1 MNKKITSSTLAALI
15 IAGSTSFTAF
25 AAMDNG
31 TVVIGNKAFDLAY
44 ANDLINTSEIT
55 SAIIAGGA
63 IYVKDFDGKWIDN
76 LTGETT
82 SAGLIPAVVYKNTER
97 ETKFDAADTSVTA
110 VKETS
115 YPKTFTSIT
124 NAITNISKVIYL
136 TALDQYGEAYDIKTD
151 SSYKVTATING
162 MPLSDTQVKLTTD
175 NNMAKITLDKDL
187 VENDVVVIKLDKFD
201 KDVTTSSAKLISEV
215 STNFVV
221 EKDVAIT
228 PKSILGV
235 ASSMGSVSIEDA
247 AVTLSADVR
256 DQYNNPTDLT
266 ANKLR
271 WVVEQGGDLLDTNSE
286 LNSGKTTL
294 DKNSN
299 TTTFKAIKPGF
310 IIISAYNIINGA
322 KATYSVQVSEAKL
335 SQLNLTSERPVTEFN
350 NEDIIYNKITQNDG
364 AILTTD
370 MIKFNINPKTSGTVA
385 SDVTVTASLRGGS
398 DANKNDIIISAKS
411 TKEGTYEVT
420 PYVGTTFDAEGTIK
434 ATKFDVTTT
443 VNGIA
448 TTIDSITLPKLKV
461 NTKTVTNLLIRNAH
475 NEVIQENGNNVTALV
490 YRNGVL
496 DNNLIVEKLD
506 IDGKPSTTRPVK
518 SLRFNAKEAGNYIV
532 RLSVNGTVA
541 MKDVVAISE
550 VTSLESIELG
560 NNITDNSIIANEM
573 TPVYR
578 VIGVVDN
585 KGDEIIPG
593 TSGWTIEAKNKEGTN
608 FDSFA
613 SIVYYK
619 HDARGVI
626 IDATTEDAEG
636 IAVKFAPN
644 ATSVNSLQSDT
655 TLVVKVGNKTISSTD
670 VIKDTLDVTVRAK
683 SKVKSIT
690 LADNKISTI
699 SGASVKKEIVILD
712 QYGKAITD
720 PTMVKVLYGSKTTA
734 TVSYDDRAKK
744 MYITYFGEA
753 TGIDTIVVKSL
764 TEPAITATANIS
776 IGDNTNINTIVFNEN
791 KYKVYNDANND
802 VLDGSV
808 ALTYKVNDGDIDVPT
823 NALHVISD
831 SKLVTV
837 TTDGS
842 VINVKAKAGVNTA
855 TTGIGSDTIITISVL
870 TANGKTDSI
879 NLTFSDDASI
889 VTPSTVAIK
898 DTVDENKDLAG
909 TQLIIGRD
917 EYGNV
922 VNETTGRITLLG
934 VDQYGNKD
942 IDVTTDTTWTSS
954 NSAIAKVDANIGLV
968 TAVKPGKTTITGFY
982 KGNLYTIEVEIPEVK

>member
-1 MNKKITSSTLAALI
+1 MNKKITSSTLAALM

-31 TVVIGNKAFDLAY
+31 TVVIGDKAFDLAY
-44 ANDLINTSEIT
+44 ANDSVNVSEIT
-55 SAIIAGGA
+55 SEIIAGGA
-63 IYVKDFDGKWIDN
+63 IYIKDFDGKWIDN
-76 LTGETT
+76 VTGETI
-82 SAGLIPAVVYKNTER
+82 SAGLIPAVIYKNANF

-124 NAITNISKVIYL
+124 NAITNTSKVIYL

-151 SSYKVTATING
+151 SSYKVTATVNG
-162 MPLSDTQVKLTTD
+162 MLLSDTQVKLTTD

-215 STNFVV
+215 STKFVV
-221 EKDVAIT
+221 
-228 PKSILGV
+228 
-235 ASSMGSVSIEDA
+235 
-247 AVTLSADVR
+247 
-256 DQYNNPTDLT
+256 
-266 ANKLR
+266 
-271 WVVEQGGDLLDTNSE
+271 
-286 LNSGKTTL
+286 
-294 DKNSN
+294 
-299 TTTFKAIKPGF
+299 
-310 IIISAYNIINGA
+310 A
-322 KATYSVQVSEAKL
+322 KAKI
-335 SQLNLTSERPVTEFN
+335 SQLNLTSEKPVTEFN
-350 NEDIIYNKITQNDG
+350 NEDIIYNKITQNEG

-398 DANKNDIIISAKS
+398 DADKNDIIISAKS

-434 ATKFDVTTT
+434 AAKFDATTT

-461 NTKTVTNLLIRNAH
+461 NTKTVTNLVIRNAH

-496 DNNLIVEKLD
+496 DNNLTVEKLD
-506 IDGKPSTTRPVK
+506 IDGKSSTTNPVK
-518 SLRFNAKEAGNYIV
+518 SLRFNAKEAGNYII

-541 MKDVVAISE
+541 SKDVVAISE

-585 KGDEIIPG
+585 KGDGIIPD
-593 TSGWTIEAKNKEGTN
+593 TSGWTIEAKNKAGTS
-608 FDSFA
+608 FGSFA

-644 ATSVNSLQSDT
+644 ATSVTSLESDT

-699 SGASVKKEIVILD
+699 SGASVKKEIDILD

-734 TVSYDDRAKK
+734 TVSYDDKAKK

-753 TGIDTIVVKSL
+753 LGTDTIVVKSL

-776 IGDNTNINTIVFNEN
+776 IGDNTNINSIVFNEN
-791 KYKVYNDANND
+791 KYKVYNNANND

-842 VINVKAKAGVNTA
+842 VINVKAKAGVNNA
-855 TTGIGSDTIITISVL
+855 TTGIGSDTIITISLL

-879 NLTFSDDASI
+879 NLVFSDDVSI
-889 VTPSTVAIK
+889 VTPSTVVIK

-917 EYGNV
+917 ENGNV
-922 VNETTGRITLLG
+922 VNETSRQITLLG

-954 NSAIAKVDANIGLV
+954 NSEIAKVDANTGLV

-982 KGNLYTIEVEIPEVK
+982 KGNLYTIEVVIPEVK

>member
-31 TVVIGNKAFDLAY
+31 TVVIGDKAFDLAY
-44 ANDLINTSEIT
+44 ANDSINTSEIT
-55 SAIIAGGA
+55 SPIIAGGA
-63 IYVKDFDGKWIDN
+63 IYVKDFNGNWIDN
-76 LTGETT
+76 VTGEIIP
-82 SAGLIPAVVYKNTER
+82 AGLIPAVIYKNTKGGTR
-97 ETKFDAADTSVTA
+97 FDAADTSVTA
-110 VKETS
+110 IKETS

-124 NAITNISKVIYL
+124 NAITNTSKVIYL
-136 TALDQYGEAYDIKTD
+136 TALDQYGEKYDIKTD

-162 MPLSDTQVKLTTD
+162 ITLSDTQVKLTTD

-201 KDVTTSSAKLISEV
+201 KDVSTSSSKLISEV

-221 EKDVAIT
+221 
-228 PKSILGV
+228 
-235 ASSMGSVSIEDA
+235 
-247 AVTLSADVR
+247 
-256 DQYNNPTDLT
+256 
-266 ANKLR
+266 
-271 WVVEQGGDLLDTNSE
+271 
-286 LNSGKTTL
+286 
-294 DKNSN
+294 
-299 TTTFKAIKPGF
+299 
-310 IIISAYNIINGA
+310 A
-322 KATYSVQVSEAKL
+322 KAKI
-335 SQLNLTSERPVTEFN
+335 SQLNLTSEKPVTEFN
-350 NEDIIYNKITQNDG
+350 KEDIIYNKVTQNDG
-364 AILTTD
+364 ARLTTD

-398 DANKNDIIISAKS
+398 DADKNDIIISAKS
-411 TKEGTYEVT
+411 TKEGTFEVT

-434 ATKFDVTTT
+434 AAKFDVTTT
-443 VNGIA
+443 VNVIA

-461 NTKTVTNLLIRNAH
+461 NTKTVANLVIRNAH
-475 NEVIQENGNNVTALV
+475 NEVIDENGNNVTALV

-506 IDGKPSTTRPVK
+506 MDGNPSTTRPVK

-541 MKDVVAISE
+541 SKDVVAISE
-550 VTSLESIELG
+550 VTSLSSIELG
-560 NNITDNSIIANEM
+560 NNIIDNSIIANEM

-578 VIGVVDN
+578 VIGAVDN
-585 KGDEIIPG
+585 KGDGIIPD
-593 TSGWTIEAKNKEGTN
+593 TSGWTIEAKNKAGTS
-608 FDSFA
+608 FGSFA

-626 IDATTEDAEG
+626 LDATKEDAEG
-636 IAVKFAPN
+636 IAVKFALN
-644 ATSVNSLQSDT
+644 ATSVKSLESDT
-655 TLVVKVGNKTISSTD
+655 ILTIKVCNNEISSTD
-670 VIKDTLDVTVRAK
+670 VIKDTLDLTVRAK

-690 LADNKISTI
+690 LAENKISTI

-776 IGDNTNINTIVFNEN
+776 IGDNTNINAIVFNEN

-808 ALTYKVNDGDIDVPT
+808 ALTYKVNNGDIDVPT

-837 TTDGS
+837 TTNGS
-842 VINVKAKAGVNTA
+842 VINVKAKAGVNNA

-879 NLTFSDDASI
+879 NLTFSDDTSI
-889 VTPSTVAIK
+889 VTPSTVVIK

-917 EYGNV
+917 ENGNV
-922 VNETTGRITLLG
+922 VNETSGQITLLG

-954 NSAIAKVDANIGLV
+954 NSEIAKVDTNTGLV

>member
-1 MNKKITSSTLAALI
+1 MNKKITSSALAALI
-15 IAGSTSFTAF
+15 IAGSASFTAF

-31 TVVIGNKAFDLAY
+31 TVVIGDKAFDLAY
-44 ANDLINTSEIT
+44 ANDSINDPEIT
-55 SAIIAGGA
+55 SAVIAGGA
-63 IYVKDFDGKWIDN
+63 IYVKDFNGNWIN
-76 LTGETT
+76 NVTGETT
-82 SAGLIPAVVYKNTER
+82 SAGIIPAVVYKNTKG

-110 VKETS
+110 IKEAS
-115 YPKTFTSIT
+115 YLKTFTSIT
-124 NAITNISKVIYL
+124 NSITNTSKVIYL
-136 TALDQYGEAYDIKTD
+136 TAVDQYGEAYDIKTD

-162 MPLSDTQVKLTTD
+162 IPLSDTQVNLTTD
-175 NNMAKITLDKDL
+175 NNMAKIALNKDL
-187 VENDVVVIKLDKFD
+187 VENDVIVIKLDKFD
-201 KDVTTSSAKLISEV
+201 KDVNTSGAKLISEV

-221 EKDVAIT
+221 
-228 PKSILGV
+228 
-235 ASSMGSVSIEDA
+235 
-247 AVTLSADVR
+247 
-256 DQYNNPTDLT
+256 
-266 ANKLR
+266 
-271 WVVEQGGDLLDTNSE
+271 
-286 LNSGKTTL
+286 
-294 DKNSN
+294 
-299 TTTFKAIKPGF
+299 
-310 IIISAYNIINGA
+310 A
-322 KATYSVQVSEAKL
+322 KAKL
-335 SQLNLTSERPVTEFN
+335 SQLNLTSEKPVTEFN

-370 MIKFNINPKTSGTVA
+370 MIKFNINPKTSATVA

-398 DANKNDIIISAKS
+398 DADKNDIMISAKS
-411 TKEGTYEVT
+411 TKEGMYEVT

-434 ATKFDVTTT
+434 AAKFDVTTT

-461 NTKTVTNLLIRNAH
+461 NTKTVTNLVIRNAH

-496 DNNLIVEKLD
+496 DNNLTVEKLN
-506 IDGKPSTTRPVK
+506 IDGKLSTTTPVK
-518 SLRFNAKEAGNYIV
+518 SLRFNAEEAGNYIV
-532 RLSVNGTVA
+532 RLSVNGTIA
-541 MKDVVAISE
+541 SKDVVAISE
-550 VTSLESIELG
+550 VTSLASIELG
-560 NNITDNSIIANEM
+560 DNITDNSIIANEM

-585 KGDEIIPG
+585 KWDKIISD
-593 TSGWTIEAKNKEGTN
+593 TSGWTIEAKNKEGTS

-613 SIVYYK
+613 NIVYYK
-619 HDARGVI
+619 HDAKGVI
-626 IDATTEDAEG
+626 IDATIDDAEG
-636 IAVKFAPN
+636 IAVKFAPS
-644 ATSVNSLQSDT
+644 ATSVNSLESDT
-655 TLVVKVGNKTISSTD
+655 TLTIKVGNKTISSTD
-670 VIKDTLDVTVRAK
+670 VITDTLDVTVRAK
-683 SKVKSIT
+683 SKVKSII

-699 SGASVKKEIVILD
+699 SGASVKKEIVIID

-753 TGIDTIVVKSL
+753 IGTDTIVVKSL

-776 IGDNTNINTIVFNEN
+776 IGDNTNINTIVFNKN
-791 KYKVYNDANND
+791 NYKVYNDANND

-808 ALTYKVNDGDIDVPT
+808 ALTYKINDGDIDVPT

-879 NLTFSDDASI
+879 NLTFSDDVSI

-917 EYGNV
+917 EKGNV
-922 VNETTGRITLLG
+922 VNETTGQITLLG

-954 NSAIAKVDANIGLV
+954 NSEIAKVDANTGLV

-982 KGNLYTIEVEIPEVK
+982 KGNLYTIEVVIPEVK

>member
-1 MNKKITSSTLAALI
+1 MNKKITSSTLAALM
-15 IAGSTSFTAF
+15 IAGLSSSTAF

-31 TVVIGNKAFDLAY
+31 TVVIGDKAFDLAY
-44 ANDLINTSEIT
+44 ANDSINTSEIT
-55 SAIIAGGA
+55 SAVISGGE
-63 IYVKDFDGKWIDN
+63 IYVKDFNGKWIDN
-76 LTGETT
+76 VTGEIIP
-82 SAGLIPAVVYKNTER
+82 AGLIPAVIYKNANC

-124 NAITNISKVIYL
+124 NAITNVSKVIYL

-201 KDVTTSSAKLISEV
+201 KDVTTSSAKLISQV

-221 EKDVAIT
+221 
-228 PKSILGV
+228 
-235 ASSMGSVSIEDA
+235 
-247 AVTLSADVR
+247 
-256 DQYNNPTDLT
+256 
-266 ANKLR
+266 
-271 WVVEQGGDLLDTNSE
+271 
-286 LNSGKTTL
+286 
-294 DKNSN
+294 
-299 TTTFKAIKPGF
+299 
-310 IIISAYNIINGA
+310 A
-322 KATYSVQVSEAKL
+322 KAKI
-335 SQLNLTSERPVTEFN
+335 SQLNLTSEKPVTEFN
-350 NEDIIYNKITQNDG
+350 KEDIIYNKITQNDG
-364 AILTTD
+364 ARLTTD

-398 DANKNDIIISAKS
+398 DADKNDIIISAKS
-411 TKEGTYEVT
+411 TKEGTFEVT

-434 ATKFDVTTT
+434 AAKFDVTTT
-443 VNGIA
+443 VNVIA

-461 NTKTVTNLLIRNAH
+461 DTKTVANLVIRNAH
-475 NEVIQENGNNVTALV
+475 NEVIDENGNNVTALV
-490 YRNGVL
+490 YRNGAL

-506 IDGKPSTTRPVK
+506 MDGKPSTTRPVK
-518 SLRFNAKEAGNYIV
+518 SLRFNAKEAGNYII
-532 RLSVNGTVA
+532 RLRVNGTVA
-541 MKDVVAISE
+541 SKDVVAISE
-550 VTSLESIELG
+550 VTSLSSIELG
-560 NNITDNSIIANEM
+560 NNIIDNSIIANEM

-578 VIGVVDN
+578 VIGAVDN
-585 KGDEIIPG
+585 KGDGIIPD
-593 TSGWTIEAKNKEGTN
+593 TSGWTIEAKNKAGTS
-608 FDSFA
+608 FGSFA

-626 IDATTEDAEG
+626 LDATKEDAEG

-644 ATSVNSLQSDT
+644 ATSVKSLESDT
-655 TLVVKVGNKTISSTD
+655 ILTIKVCNNEITSTD
-670 VIKDTLDVTVRAK
+670 VIKDTLDLTVRAK

-690 LADNKISTI
+690 LAENKISTI

-776 IGDNTNINTIVFNEN
+776 IGDNTNINAIVFNEN

-808 ALTYKVNDGDIDVPT
+808 ALTYKVNNGDIDVPT

-837 TTDGS
+837 TTNGS
-842 VINVKAKAGVNTA
+842 VINVKAKAGVNNA

-879 NLTFSDDASI
+879 NLTFSDDTSI
-889 VTPSTVAIK
+889 VTPSTVVIK

-917 EYGNV
+917 ENGNV
-922 VNETTGRITLLG
+922 VNETSGQITLLG

-954 NSAIAKVDANIGLV
+954 NSEIAKVDTNTGLV

>member
-1 MNKKITSSTLAALI
+1 MNKKITSSALAALI

-31 TVVIGNKAFDLAY
+31 TVVIGDKAFDLAY
-44 ANDLINTSEIT
+44 ANDSINAPEIT
-55 SAIIAGGA
+55 SPIIAGGA
-63 IYVKDFDGKWIDN
+63 IYVKDFNGNWIN
-76 LTGETT
+76 NVTGETT
-82 SAGLIPAVVYKNTER
+82 SAGLIPAVVYKNTKG
-97 ETKFDAADTSVTA
+97 ETKFDSADASVTA
-110 VKETS
+110 IKETS
-115 YPKTFTSIT
+115 YLKTFTSIT
-124 NAITNISKVIYL
+124 NSITNTSKVIYL
-136 TALDQYGEAYDIKTD
+136 TAVDQYGEAYDIKTD
-151 SSYKVTATING
+151 DSYKVTATING
-162 MPLSDTQVKLTTD
+162 IPLSDTQVKLTTD

-187 VENDVVVIKLDKFD
+187 VENDVIVIKLDKFD

-215 STNFVV
+215 ISNFVV
-221 EKDVAIT
+221 
-228 PKSILGV
+228 
-235 ASSMGSVSIEDA
+235 
-247 AVTLSADVR
+247 
-256 DQYNNPTDLT
+256 
-266 ANKLR
+266 
-271 WVVEQGGDLLDTNSE
+271 
-286 LNSGKTTL
+286 
-294 DKNSN
+294 
-299 TTTFKAIKPGF
+299 
-310 IIISAYNIINGA
+310 A
-322 KATYSVQVSEAKL
+322 KAKL
-335 SQLNLTSERPVTEFN
+335 SQLNLTSEKPVTEFN
-350 NEDIIYNKITQNDG
+350 KEDINYNKITQNDG

-398 DANKNDIIISAKS
+398 DADKNDIIISAKS
-411 TKEGTYEVT
+411 TKEGIYEVT
-420 PYVGTTFDAEGTIK
+420 PYVGATFEAEGTIK

-461 NTKTVTNLLIRNAH
+461 NTKTTTNLVIRNAH
-475 NEVIQENGNNVTALV
+475 NEVIDENGNNVTALV

-496 DNNLIVEKLD
+496 DNSLTVEKLD
-506 IDGKPSTTRPVK
+506 IDGKSSTTRPVK
-518 SLRFNAKEAGNYIV
+518 SLRFNAKEAGNYII
-532 RLSVNGTVA
+532 RLIVNGTVA
-541 MKDVVAISE
+541 SKDVLAISE
-550 VTSLESIELG
+550 VTSLAGIELG

-573 TPVYR
+573 TPAYR

-585 KGDEIIPG
+585 KWDEIIPD
-593 TSGWTIEAKNKEGTN
+593 TSGWTIEIKNKAGTSFN
-608 FDSFA
+608 GFA

-619 HDARGVI
+619 HDSIGVI
-626 IDATTEDAEG
+626 IDATKEDAEG

-644 ATSVNSLQSDT
+644 ATSVNSLEADT
-655 TLVVKVGNKTISSTD
+655 ILTIKVGNKAISSTD

-690 LADNKISTI
+690 LADTKISI
-699 SGASVKKEIVILD
+699 IPGASVKKEIVMLD

-744 MYITYFGEA
+744 MYIIYFGEA
-753 TGIDTIVVKSL
+753 LGIDTIVVKSL
-764 TEPAITATANIS
+764 TEPAITATASIS
-776 IGDNTNINTIVFNEN
+776 IGDNTNINSIAFNEN

-802 VLDGSV
+802 VLDQSV
-808 ALTYKVNDGDIDVPT
+808 ALTYKVNGGDIDVPT
-823 NALHVISD
+823 GALHVIYD

-837 TTDGS
+837 TTEGS

-855 TTGIGSDTIITISVL
+855 ATGIGSDTIITISVL

-879 NLTFSDDASI
+879 NLTFSDDAAV
-889 VTPSTVAIK
+889 VTPSTVVIK

-917 EYGNV
+917 EKGNV
-922 VNETTGRITLLG
+922 VNETTGQITLLG

-954 NSAIAKVDANIGLV
+954 NSEIAKVGANTGLV

>member
-44 ANDLINTSEIT
+44 ANDSINAPEIT
-55 SAIIAGGA
+55 SAILAGGA
-63 IYVKDFDGKWIDN
+63 IYVKDFNGKWIDN

-82 SAGLIPAVVYKNTER
+82 SAGLIPAVIYKNTKA

-110 VKETS
+110 IKETS
-115 YPKTFTSIT
+115 YLKTFTSIT
-124 NAITNISKVIYL
+124 NSITNTSKVIYL
-136 TALDQYGEAYDIKTD
+136 KAVDQYGEAYDIKTD
-151 SSYKVTATING
+151 DSYKVTATING
-162 MPLSDTQVKLTTD
+162 IPLSDTQVKLTTD

-201 KDVTTSSAKLISEV
+201 KDVTTSTAKLIAEV

-221 EKDVAIT
+221 
-228 PKSILGV
+228 
-235 ASSMGSVSIEDA
+235 
-247 AVTLSADVR
+247 
-256 DQYNNPTDLT
+256 
-266 ANKLR
+266 
-271 WVVEQGGDLLDTNSE
+271 
-286 LNSGKTTL
+286 
-294 DKNSN
+294 
-299 TTTFKAIKPGF
+299 
-310 IIISAYNIINGA
+310 A
-322 KATYSVQVSEAKL
+322 KAKL
-335 SQLNLTSERPVTEFN
+335 SQLNLTSEKPVTEFN
-350 NEDIIYNKITQNDG
+350 KEDINYNKIIQNDG

-398 DANKNDIIISAKS
+398 DADKDDIIISAKS

-420 PYVGTTFDAEGTIK
+420 PYVGSTFEAEGTIK

-443 VNGIA
+443 LNGIA

-461 NTKTVTNLLIRNAH
+461 NTKTVTNLVIRNAH
-475 NEVIQENGNNVTALV
+475 NEVIDENGNNVTALV

-496 DNNLIVEKLD
+496 DNNLTVEKLD

-532 RLSVNGTVA
+532 RIRVNGTVA
-541 MKDVVAISE
+541 SKDVVAISE
-550 VTSLESIELG
+550 VTSLASIKLG

-573 TPVYR
+573 APVYK

-585 KGDEIIPG
+585 KGDEIIPD
-593 TSGWTIEAKNKEGTN
+593 TSGWTIEAKNKAGTS
-608 FDSFA
+608 FGSFA

-636 IAVKFAPN
+636 TAVKFAPN
-644 ATSVNSLQSDT
+644 ATSVNSLESDT
-655 TLVVKVGNKTISSTD
+655 TLTIKVGNKAISSTD

-683 SKVKSIT
+683 SKVKSII

-712 QYGKAITD
+712 QYGKVITD

-889 VTPSTVAIK
+889 VTKSTVAIK
-898 DTVDENKDLAG
+898 DTVDENRDLAG

-917 EYGNV
+917 EKGNV
-922 VNETTGRITLLG
+922 VNETSRQITLLG

-954 NSAIAKVDANIGLV
+954 NSEIAKVGTNTGLV

-982 KGNLYTIEVEIPEVK
+982 KGDLYTTEVEIPEVK